1 MGRSQETY
9 NKKEKEKKKLQKRKD
24 KAARKEERKAESGR
38 SFEDMIAYSDEF
50 GNLTSTPPDPS
61 KREEV
66 IAEDIVLGARN
77 NVAEKEDN
85 APREGRVTFFNDSK
99 GYGFIKDKSSG
110 DDIFVHVNGLIDNIM
125 ENDKVTFETE
135 RGPKGLNAVN
145 VKVIR

>member
-9 NKKEKEKKKLQKRKD
+9 NKKEKEKKKLQKRKE
-24 KAARKEERKAESGR
+24 KAARKEERKAEGGR
-38 SFEDMIAYSDEF
+38 SFEEMIAYTDEF

-77 NVAEKEDN
+77 NTTEEEDN

-99 GYGFIKDKSSG
+99 GYGFIKDKSTG
-110 DDIFVHVNGLIDNIM
+110 EDIFVHVNGLIDNIM
-125 ENDKVTFETE
+125 ENDKVTFDTE
-135 RGPKGLNAVN
+135 RGPKGMNAIN
-145 VKVIR
+145 VRVVR